1 MIQKTGAENERI
13 MFPLAAG
20 TAGTTE
26 LRNFCAVAVGPP
38 HMLSVWVSRC
48 TAAHC
53 RSFAWHFSS
62 QDTEIQ
68 Y

>member
-38 HMLSVWVSRC
+38 HMLSV
-48 TAAHC
+48 
-53 RSFAWHFSS
+53 
-62 QDTEIQ
+62 
-68 Y
+68 